1 MSKQLLRHFDI
12 DREASQICREGVAEG
27 VPSNLSVAHYGEQNG
42 DLMCVLQMCFEL
54 NFGEEPYLDPF
65 YYRDNYLA
73 SSSGAAISS
82 VVIRFLALE

>member
-1 MSKQLLRHFDI
+1 
-12 DREASQICREGVAEG
+12 
-27 VPSNLSVAHYGEQNG
+27 
-42 DLMCVLQMCFEL
+42 MCVLQMCFEL